1 MGWFRNPELRLLLPL
16 YLLAAAI
23 SVGGGFW
30 AGGLRGVG
38 AALLSLFL
46 LTGLFALQTGVRYR
60 QIRAFSHDIDRI
72 LHGAEKVQWE
82 HYAEGELAILQNEIR
97 KLTLELRDQ
106 AGALQQDKRQL
117 ADFLADISHQ
127 LRTPLTSINLIIS
140 MLGKHDLPEEERL
153 RSMRELQKLLQ
164 RMDWLIQSLLKMSRL
179 DSNTAYLQKT
189 PVSVSRLIEKAAEA
203 LAVPMDLRGQELI
216 LQIAEGA
223 GFAGDFAWSCEAVGN
238 ILKNCMEHTPPGG
251 AIRVEASENALF
263 CEILIS
269 DNGSGI
275 DPQDLPH
282 LFERFYR
289 GRDAG
294 EQSIGFGLALSRMI
308 VSRQNGTIRAENL
321 PEGGARFILRF
332 YKDII

>member
-82 HYAEGELAILQNEIR
+82 HYAEGE
-97 KLTLELRDQ
+97 
-106 AGALQQDKRQL
+106 L

-238 ILKNCMEHTPPGG
+238 IL
-251 AIRVEASENALF
+251 
-263 CEILIS
+263 
-269 DNGSGI
+269 
-275 DPQDLPH
+275 
-282 LFERFYR
+282 
-289 GRDAG
+289 
-294 EQSIGFGLALSRMI
+294 
-308 VSRQNGTIRAENL
+308 
-321 PEGGARFILRF
+321 
-332 YKDII
+332 

>member
-82 HYAEGELAILQNEIR
+82 HYAEGELA
-97 KLTLELRDQ
+97 
-106 AGALQQDKRQL
+106 
-117 ADFLADISHQ
+117 DFLADISHQ
-127 LRTPLTSINLIIS
+127 LRTPLTSSNLIIS

-294 EQSIGFGLALSRMI
+294 EQSIGIGLALSRMI